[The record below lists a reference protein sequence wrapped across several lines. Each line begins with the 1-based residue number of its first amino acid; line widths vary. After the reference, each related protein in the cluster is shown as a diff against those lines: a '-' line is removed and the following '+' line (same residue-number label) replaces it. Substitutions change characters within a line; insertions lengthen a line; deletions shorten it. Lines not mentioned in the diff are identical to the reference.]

1 MKLSISNIA
10 WSAEKDEQIYRLLR
24 KYGYT
29 GLEIAPTRIFPES
42 PYEHLKE
49 AESWARSI
57 YEKYGLS
64 ISSIQSIW
72 YGKTENIF
80 GTQKE
85 RTNLIEYTRKAIDFA
100 EVLRCGHLVFGCPK
114 NRNHPEEISS
124 DEAIPF
130 FRYISEYA
138 AERSV
143 FIGLEANP
151 VIYNTNFINTT
162 VQALDFIEKVGSD
175 GLKINLDV
183 GTMIYND
190 ESVAVIQNRVDQIS
204 HVRISEP
211 MLSPIKQ
218 RGIHGDLANLLKDGK
233 YDDRYVSIEMKEQNG
248 IKEIENILQYVAEV
262 FGQIG

>member
-10 WSAEKDEQIYRLLR
+10 WSAEKDEQVYRLLR

-100 EVLRCGHLVFGCPK
+100 EALRCGHLVFGCPK

-130 FRYISEYA
+130 FRSISEYA

-162 VQALDFIEKVGSD
+162 VQALDFIEKVGSN

-183 GTMIYND
+183 GTMVYNG
-190 ESVAVIQNRVDQIS
+190 ESADILYDKVNQIS
-204 HVRISEP
+204 HVHISEP
-211 MLSPIKQ
+211 GLNLIKP
-218 RGIHGDLANLLKDGK
+218 RKIHQDIAKILLDGR
-233 YDDRYVSIEMKEQNG
+233 YDGFISIEMGTQNE
-248 IKEIENILQYVAEV
+248 IDEIEKTIKYVAKV